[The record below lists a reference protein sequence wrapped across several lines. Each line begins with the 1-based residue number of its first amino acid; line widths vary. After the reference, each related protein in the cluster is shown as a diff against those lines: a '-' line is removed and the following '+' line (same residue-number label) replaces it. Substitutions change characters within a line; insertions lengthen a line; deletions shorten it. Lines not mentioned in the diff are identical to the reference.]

1 MDIRP
6 PYGYQEIVP
15 LTKAQRVLLPRERVL
30 PAAFRELLALPLSFA
45 EFAPAARDYPVGF
58 VSADQGKTFV
68 AMAVFGLE
76 TRRNLFVGADDT
88 WEGGA
93 YLPAYVRRHP
103 FCMTR
108 VAVDG
113 KEHPERIACVEKR
126 ALDDNGEPLYDARGE
141 PLPAWEAR
149 RKLLFEFE
157 ADLVRTEEMSRRLA
171 RLGVLE
177 EFTMQAVPNQGQPLA
192 MTGLYRV
199 SESKLHDLP
208 AATLKE
214 LAQAGILARVYAH
227 LMSLANFGR
236 LLERRAA
243 RAQAPAKI

>member
-6 PYGYQEIVP
+6 PYGYREIVP
-15 LTKAQRVLLPRERVL
+15 LTRTQRVRLPGERAL

-45 EFAPAARDYPVGF
+45 EFAPAARAYPIAF

-76 TRRNLFVGADDT
+76 KQRNLFVGADDT
-88 WEGGA
+88 WENGA

-113 KEHPERIACVEKR
+113 KEHPERIACVEKY
-126 ALDDNGEPLYDARGE
+126 AIDDAGEPLYDAKGE
-141 PLPAWEAR
+141 PLPAWETR

-157 ADLVRTEEMSRRLA
+157 ADLLRTEEMSRRLA
-171 RLGVLE
+171 ALGVLE
-177 EFTMQAVPNQGQPLA
+177 EFTMQAVPNQGEPLA

-199 SESKLHDLP
+199 SESKLHDL
-208 AATLKE
+208 AADTLKE
-214 LAQAGILARVYAH
+214 LARAGILARVYAH
-227 LMSLANFGR
+227 LMSLANFGS
-236 LLERRAA
+236 LLERHAA
-243 RAQAPAKI
+243 RGKAVPRT